1 VEKTRG
7 IDVSLGGCIEQT
19 FSQSGHVDLTEENDT
34 FTHKISH
41 VDLASGEW
49 LRVFMFSSY

>member
-7 IDVSLGGCIEQT
+7 DDVSPGGCIRQT
-19 FSQSGHVDLTEENDT
+19 FSQSGHDDLTEENDT

-41 VDLASGEW
+41 VDLSSGEW
-49 LRVFMFSSY
+49 PRRSLSP